1 MRARFVVRGVVQG
14 VNFRAATM
22 REARRFGLRGRVWNR
37 DDGAVEVIAEGDA
50 GALASLERWLHEG
63 PRGAEV
69 SDVERGEL
77 AGEPRYRDFNVT
89 WSAPRDG

>member
-1 MRARFVVRGVVQG
+1 MQG

-22 REARRFGLRGRVWNR
+22 REAQRLGLSGRVWNR
-37 DDGAVEVIAEGDA
+37 DDGTVELIAEGDG
-50 GALASLERWLHEG
+50 GALASLERWLQQG

-69 SDVERGEL
+69 SDVARGEL

-89 WSAPRDG
+89 WSAPRED